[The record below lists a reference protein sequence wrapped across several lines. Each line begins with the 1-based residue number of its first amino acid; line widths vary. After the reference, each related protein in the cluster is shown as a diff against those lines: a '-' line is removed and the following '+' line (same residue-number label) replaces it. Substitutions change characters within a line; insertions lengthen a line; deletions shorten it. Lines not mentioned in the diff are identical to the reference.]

1 MSDYLARAITYIQ
14 ENGDELERGRLAGL
28 LGRERPDPKA
38 ARALVTRQNEDGG
51 FPYQMV
57 PGRPSAVTSTAAALQ
72 WLHDLRLA
80 RASQVERAG
89 AYLLTVQRP
98 DGTWEES
105 PALLKYDPPPLAR
118 PGHAA
123 GRAYCTALGACWL
136 ARLLG
141 ARHDSVQRAARALRA
156 WREGGRPEDE
166 PLQVAVLAVVVGAMV
181 DGPGSATAAG
191 LEALGRLNPEEW
203 TADRLVELLD
213 GLYAAGVDSDE
224 PLVDLAIRRLLGL
237 QREDGGWTSEQGA
250 DREVDLS
257 LRALGVLLAYGVP
270 SGNRARTDRE
280 DPRDGPVGPP

>member
-1 MSDYLARAITYIQ
+1 MNGYLARAVAYIQ

-28 LGRERPDPKA
+28 LGRERPEPKA
-38 ARALVTRQNEDGG
+38 VRALLTRQNEDGG

-80 RASQVERAG
+80 GTSQVERAG

-105 PALLKYDPPPLAR
+105 PALIKYDPPPLAR

-123 GRAYCTALGACWL
+123 GRTYCTALGAYWL

-141 ARHDSVQRAARALRA
+141 VRHDSVQRAAQALRA
-156 WREGGRPEDE
+156 WRDGGRPEDE
-166 PLQVAVLAVVVGAMV
+166 PLQVAVLAAVVMAMIE
-181 DGPGSATAAG
+181 GPGSAAAG
-191 LEALGRLNPEEW
+191 LEALERVNPEAW
-203 TADRLVELLD
+203 TADRLVELLG
-213 GLYAAGVDSDE
+213 GLHTAGFAAED
-224 PLVDLAIRRLLGL
+224 PLVAPAIRRLLGL

-270 SGNRARTDRE
+270 SGS
-280 DPRDGPVGPP
+280 G